1 MPGPKLCAF
10 ESVDRCL
17 GHLFLPVE
25 RALDSNPG
33 LRSALGGRLEL
44 PLDPLFDVATPEAEV
59 SADSESGWP
68 EASVAPGVDRVH
80 RHVQVAGEI
89 LGAEQFIESL
99 HRHIVDRVGVDEIT
113 DSCQALLAKGLRRI
127 RHR

>member
-1 MPGPKLCAF
+1 M
-10 ESVDRCL
+10 
-17 GHLFLPVE
+17 LFAATLA
-25 RALDSNPG
+25 RASRTP
-33 LRSALGGRLEL
+33 LGGRLEL

-89 LGAEQFIESL
+89 LGAEQFIEL
-99 HRHIVDRVGVDEIT
+99 FHRHIVDRVGVDEIT
-113 DSCQALLAKGLRRI
+113 DSYQALLAKGLRRI
-127 RHR
+127 RHRRCRLSVIDPIAIRNPSVTHL